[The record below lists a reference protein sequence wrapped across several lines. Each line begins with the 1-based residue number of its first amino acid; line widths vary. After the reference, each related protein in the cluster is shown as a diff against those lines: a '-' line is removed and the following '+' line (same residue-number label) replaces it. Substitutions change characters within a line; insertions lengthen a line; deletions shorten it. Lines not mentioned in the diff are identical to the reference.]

1 MKCIMKINLFY
12 NKKMKQFFSI
22 NQSYKFFK
30 FSILVMLLSCNSL
43 ENKVQNKQVLVDY
56 FNSKGRY
63 ERFTNCNLNFGES
76 LNSKIQGLLLLDSN
90 SKIKYYRNCAFSKIS
105 GNDTINYFIY
115 GTSVSDSFVSQLRI
129 RSLKNKILTD
139 DQLIFDFNKK
149 SNLSFDYWV
158 DDNMIRFYSRME
170 NGKAHY
176 SEFQLNEGLITNI
189 SFIPDSIYRR
199 LDYIPEAG
207 QKVRIFDDFS
217 SKKVEINGI
226 KSSMTGIITNL
237 YGSKCGFYMII
248 HLDKND
254 LVSDSFVATSNVINN
269 HTELFKLNN
278 DQTEER
284 TNLCITNGSWP
295 IEEPVLIKDKVY
307 IEFK

>member
-1 MKCIMKINLFY
+1 MIKTLRT
-12 NKKMKQFFSI
+12 
-22 NQSYKFFK
+22 NQYIKFFQ
-30 FSILVMLLSCNSL
+30 FYFLVILLSCNSS

-63 ERFTNCNLNFGES
+63 DRFTNCNLNFGES
-76 LNSKIQGLLLLDSN
+76 LNSKVKGLLLLDSN

-105 GNDTINYFIY
+105 GEDTINYFMY
-115 GTSVSDSFVSQLRI
+115 GTSVSDSLVSQLRI
-129 RSLKNKILTD
+129 RSLKNKTLID
-139 DQLIFDFNKK
+139 DKLIFDFNKK

-158 DDNMIRFYSRME
+158 DDNILRFYSRMG

-176 SEFQLNEGLITNI
+176 SEFRLNKGLITNI

-199 LDYIPEAG
+199 LDYIPKVG
-207 QKVRIFDDFS
+207 QKVRIYDDFS

-226 KSSMTGIITNL
+226 KSTMTGTITQH
-237 YGSKCGFYMII
+237 YGDKCGFYII
-248 HLDKND
+248 IRLDKNE
-254 LVSDSFVATSNVINN
+254 LLSDSFVTTSSVINN
-269 HTELFKLNN
+269 PTKLFKLKN

-284 TNLCITNGSWP
+284 TNICLTNGSWP
-295 IEEPVLIKDKVY
+295 VEEPVLIKDKVY

>member
-1 MKCIMKINLFY
+1 V
-12 NKKMKQFFSI
+12 KQTLRT
-22 NQSYKFFK
+22 NQSIKFLL
-30 FSILVMLLSCNSL
+30 FSFLVILLSCNSI

-63 ERFTNCNLNFGES
+63 DRFTNCNLNFGES
-76 LNSKIQGLLLLDSN
+76 LNSKVKGLLLLDSN
-90 SKIKYYRNCAFSKIS
+90 SKIKYYRSCAFSKIS
-105 GNDTINYFIY
+105 VEDTINYFIY

-149 SNLSFDYWV
+149 SNLSFDYRV

-176 SEFQLNEGLITNI
+176 SEFLLNEGLITNI
-189 SFIPDSIYRR
+189 SFIPESIYRR
-199 LDYIPEAG
+199 LDFIPKIG
-207 QKVRIFDDFS
+207 QKVRIYDDFS

-226 KSSMTGIITNL
+226 KSSMTGIITQQ
-237 YGSKCGFYMII
+237 YGDKCGFYMII
-248 HLDKND
+248 RLDKND
-254 LVSDSFVATSNVINN
+254 LVSDPFVATSNVINN
-269 HTELFKLNN
+269 PTQLFKLIN

-295 IEEPVLIKDKVY
+295 IEEPVLIKNKVY